1 MSDGPQPECWVQ
13 EGMTMPRLL
22 ATCLAVLPSFVQAET
37 ITISVASAVA
47 EQIDVYRAECAD
59 DGGELALDG
68 DEVFKL
74 WTDEGEEAYV
84 IHAAFT
90 CGSLGHL
97 WCGAMG
103 HCSTQLVI
111 GNTLYETN
119 KILTAAPNRISKA
132 KNGAVTYWLPDGFKL
147 TIGD

>member
-1 MSDGPQPECWVQ
+1 MRWLISIV
-13 EGMTMPRLL
+13 MI
-22 ATCLAVLPSFVQAET
+22 VLPILAQAET
-37 ITISVASAVA
+37 ITMSVPSAVA
-47 EQIDVYRAECAD
+47 EQIDVYRAQCSN
-59 DGGELALDG
+59 DGGELELDG

-74 WTDEGEEAYV
+74 WTDEGEEVYV

>member
-1 MSDGPQPECWVQ
+1 MSDRPQPECWVQ
-13 EGMTMPRLL
+13 ERMKIRWLISIFMVILPVL
-22 ATCLAVLPSFVQAET
+22 AQAET
-37 ITISVASAVA
+37 ITMSVPSAVA
-47 EQIDVYRAECAD
+47 EQIDVYRAQCSN
-59 DGGELALDG
+59 DGGELELDG
-68 DEVFKL
+68 DEVFKV

-84 IHAAFT
+84 IYAAFT

-97 WCGAMG
+97 WCGAKG

-111 GNTLYETN
+111 DNKLYETN

-132 KNGAVTYWLPDGFKL
+132 KDGAVTYWLPDGFKL

>member
-1 MSDGPQPECWVQ
+1 MRWLIYMS
-13 EGMTMPRLL
+13 MI
-22 ATCLAVLPSFVQAET
+22 VLPILAQAQT
-37 ITISVASAVA
+37 ITLSVPSAVA
-47 EQIDVYRAECAD
+47 AQIDVYRLQCAE
-59 DGGELALDG
+59 DGGELELDG
-68 DEVFKL
+68 DEVFKV

-84 IHAAFT
+84 IYAAFS

-97 WCGAMG
+97 WCGAKG

-111 GNTLYETN
+111 DNRLYETN

-132 KNGAVTYWLPDGFKL
+132 KDGAVTYWLPDGFKL

>member
-1 MSDGPQPECWVQ
+1 MRWLISIV
-13 EGMTMPRLL
+13 MI
-22 ATCLAVLPSFVQAET
+22 VLPILAQAET
-37 ITISVASAVA
+37 ITMSVPSAVA
-47 EQIDVYRAECAD
+47 EQIDVYRLQCEE
-59 DGGELALDG
+59 DGGELELDG

-111 GNTLYETN
+111 GNTLY
-119 KILTAAPNRISKA
+119 
-132 KNGAVTYWLPDGFKL
+132 VTCPPRLPHS
-147 TIGD
+147 

>member
-1 MSDGPQPECWVQ
+1 MRWVLII
-13 EGMTMPRLL
+13 GVNLIPTLNL
-22 ATCLAVLPSFVQAET
+22 ADT
-37 ITISVASAVA
+37 ITLTVPSAVA
-47 EQIDVYRAECAD
+47 AQIDVYRAQCAD
-59 DGGELALDG
+59 DGGELELDG
-68 DEVFKL
+68 DEVFKV

-84 IHAAFT
+84 IYAAFT

-97 WCGAMG
+97 WCGAKG

-111 GNTLYETN
+111 DNRLYETN

-132 KNGAVTYWLPDGFKL
+132 KDGAVTYWLPDGFKL

>member
-1 MSDGPQPECWVQ
+1 
-13 EGMTMPRLL
+13 MPRLISIFMIFLPIL
-22 ATCLAVLPSFVQAET
+22 AQAET
-37 ITISVASAVA
+37 ITMSVPSAVA
-47 EQIDVYRAECAD
+47 EQIDVYRSECSNN
-59 DGGELALDG
+59 GGELELDG

-74 WTDEGEEAYV
+74 WTDEGEEVYV

>member
-1 MSDGPQPECWVQ
+1 MRWVLII
-13 EGMTMPRLL
+13 GVNLIPTLNL
-22 ATCLAVLPSFVQAET
+22 ADT
-37 ITISVASAVA
+37 ITLTVPSAVA
-47 EQIDVYRAECAD
+47 AQLDVYRLQCAE
-59 DGGELALDG
+59 DGGELELDG
-68 DEVFKL
+68 DEVFKV

-84 IHAAFT
+84 IYAAFT

-97 WCGAMG
+97 WCGAKG

-111 GNTLYETN
+111 DNRLYETN

-132 KNGAVTYWLPDGFKL
+132 KDGAVTYWLPNGFKL

>member
-1 MSDGPQPECWVQ
+1 MRWILFIGVTLIP
-13 EGMTMPRLL
+13 TLNL
-22 ATCLAVLPSFVQAET
+22 ADT
-37 ITISVASAVA
+37 ITLSVPSAVA
-47 EQIDVYRAECAD
+47 AQIDVYRAQCAEG
-59 DGGELALDG
+59 GGELELDG
-68 DEVFKL
+68 DEVFKV

-84 IHAAFT
+84 IYAAFT
-90 CGSLGHL
+90 CGSIGRL

-111 GNTLYETN
+111 DNTLYETN

>member
-1 MSDGPQPECWVQ
+1 
-13 EGMTMPRLL
+13 MPRLL
-22 ATCLAVLPSFVQAET
+22 AICLAVLPAFVQAET
-37 ITISVASAVA
+37 ITLSVPSAVA

-59 DGGELALDG
+59 DGGELELDG

-103 HCSTQLVI
+103 HCSTQLVVD
-111 GNTLYETN
+111 NTLHETN
-119 KILTAAPNRISKA
+119 KILSAAPNRISKA
-132 KNGAVTYWLPDGFKL
+132 KDGAITYWLPNGLKL